1 MTELKVVKVP
11 KLVRDNMPEIW
22 AKYQDKVK
30 FRRIT
35 EDSEMLKALLAKL
48 VEEAQEVQEDPC
60 PEEIA
65 DLLEVLDAILDKLFL
80 SKEEVVEARLKKHLD
95 RGGFQRG
102 IYLEKFEWGPLRK
115 AKK

>member
-80 SKEEVVEARLKKHLD
+80 SRLKKHLD